1 MQPDILELENFLP
14 YRLNRLAEAVS
25 REFSKLYR
33 DWHDLTRPE
42 WRTLATLG
50 RFGAMTATAIGEHST
65 MHKTKV
71 SRAVSE
77 LEKRKWLARAPDEA
91 DRRIEHLSLT
101 KAGAAIYREMV
112 PLAKAYETRL
122 LERMAAPDCA
132 TLLQAIDG
140 IEAALGL
147 HRPGSLRQVSP
158 RAGDTGRA
166 VVSSGEA
173 AQGSEE

>member
-1 MQPDILELENFLP
+1 MEILELENFLP
-14 YRLNRLAEAVS
+14 YRLNRIAEAVS

-33 DWHDLTRPE
+33 DRHDLTRPE

-50 RFGAMTATAIGEHST
+50 QFGTMTATAIGEHST

-77 LEKRKWLARAPDEA
+77 LEKRKWLTRAPDEA
-91 DRRIEHLSLT
+91 DRRTEHLTLT
-101 KAGAAIYREMV
+101 KAGAAVYREMV

-122 LERMAAPDCA
+122 LERIAAPDRA
-132 TLLQAIDG
+132 ALLQAIGG
-140 IEAALGL
+140 IERALASSTPRAL
-147 HRPGSLRQVSP
+147 SR

-166 VVSSGEA
+166 AVSSDEPPQA
-173 AQGSEE
+173 SED